1 MMTTDL
7 NMATEV
13 TGYQRF
19 LFVTLPERAVNA
31 ELCEALDRLGRD
43 MENMHEVA
51 GLPSE
56 DAWQAGRFQLLR
68 AEPAFSS
75 ERDIHQ
81 PAISSARV
89 LIRLEGARPDPLLR
103 YEEELRK
110 LLLPH
115 EGTVFTLA
123 GVNRP
128 RSYTSYAMAEFA
140 YTPAL
145 APQPGDRLPIGVVI
159 PQNKTAD
166 WWALDWMQRES
177 FFRPRYD
184 SNMRLIAKGHALAA
198 SPGIP
203 HIVRRTAYA
212 QDGFGREDSFDFVP
226 YFEFADQHIPVFR
239 EIMAS
244 LRDISQN
251 PEWAYVR
258 EGPEW
263 WGRRVKSA
271 ADLWESA

>member
-1 MMTTDL
+1 EFDLHAEPFRNSVFLEPHVILPRLDQENPMMTTDL

-89 LIRLEGARPDPLLR
+89 LIRLEGAR
-103 YEEELRK
+103 
-110 LLLPH
+110 
-115 EGTVFTLA
+115 
-123 GVNRP
+123 
-128 RSYTSYAMAEFA
+128 
-140 YTPAL
+140 
-145 APQPGDRLPIGVVI
+145 
-159 PQNKTAD
+159 
-166 WWALDWMQRES
+166 
-177 FFRPRYD
+177 
-184 SNMRLIAKGHALAA
+184 
-198 SPGIP
+198 
-203 HIVRRTAYA
+203 
-212 QDGFGREDSFDFVP
+212 
-226 YFEFADQHIPVFR
+226 
-239 EIMAS
+239 
-244 LRDISQN
+244 
-251 PEWAYVR
+251 
-258 EGPEW
+258 
-263 WGRRVKSA
+263 
-271 ADLWESA
+271 